1 MSYWADYLKKP
12 VLLADSMISA
22 VENHGWPPKQD
33 LLQDD
38 IQYGGVMDV
47 LKNIPECMGFHL
59 CGAYIKNNVRRYGL
73 LDNNDKEEATTAGIK
88 EVNLKMANWAKKQSA
103 N

>member
-38 IQYGGVMDV
+38 IQYGEVMKV
-47 LKNIPECMGFHL
+47 LREIPECMGFHL
-59 CGAYIKNNVRRYGL
+59 CGAYIKNNARRYGL
-73 LDNNDKEEATTAGIK
+73 LDLHDKEEATTAGIK
-88 EVNLKMANWAKKQSA
+88 KVNIEVSNWVKQLT
-103 N
+103 NN